1 MKPNMDMPRKFL
13 AASSAVL
20 AVFSAALAQSA
31 RAPMEWVPVH
41 TNEIARWKAERK
53 APAGV
58 VADRAARTV
67 TFLMEATGISLTEPV
82 EFFAIG
88 PLSDRAYESF
98 GVTVASPAAIAAAVE
113 SIGVPQGVACD
124 PFLARFWPQGERL
137 VLTATPYGGDA
148 APIPLAELLTDK
160 QAKEEGAILAE
171 PLAYTGG
178 ARDAA
183 NRPVAATNI
192 PCAVFALYSH
202 GPSILQLNGRFDQS
216 TTYGRFVAAK
226 PFQVGTLLEMKLTWD
241 GVRHV
246 KARTPMLTATNVG
259 EVLQNLKAD
268 AMPGSDLFVRP
279 AFDESVTV
287 ARAAEIAKAFEML
300 DGNGL
305 KMNGTAKDQFF
316 YRAFLPDPAWRNREG
331 RLFQPFEIRLASDG
345 SRTFTFVEEDWS
357 GDGLDPVL
365 KPKTRTVSDWSEL
378 PACLAQTGEQGEK
391 VTVAFVYAPA
401 DMPVTRLSPIVKAL
415 VPRIG
420 TFYVFAE

>member
-1 MKPNMDMPRKFL
+1 MNTRTNLL
-13 AASSAVL
+13 ALFPILLLGCVPAVH
-20 AVFSAALAQSA
+20 AA

-53 APAGV
+53 APDGV

-67 TFLMEATGISLTEPV
+67 TFLMEATGIGLTEPV

-137 VLTATPYGGDA
+137 VLTAMPYGGNA
-148 APIPLAELLTDK
+148 APIALAELLTDK
-160 QAKEEGAILAE
+160 LAKEEGAVLAE

-202 GPSILQLNGRFDQS
+202 GPSLLQLNGRFDQS
-216 TTYGRFVAAK
+216 ATYGRFLSAK
-226 PFQVGTLLEMKLTWD
+226 PFQAGALLEMRLTWD
-241 GVRHV
+241 GTPHM
-246 KARTPMLTATNVG
+246 KARTPTISATNITA
-259 EVLQNLKAD
+259 VLQSLQAD
-268 AMPGSDLFVRP
+268 ASPGSDLFVCP
-279 AFDESVTV
+279 TFDASVTV
-287 ARAAEIAKAFEML
+287 ARAVEIAKAFEML

-305 KMNGTAKDQFF
+305 KMNGAADGQFF
-316 YRAFLPDPAWRNREG
+316 YKAFLPDPAWRNREG
-331 RLFQPFEIRLASDG
+331 RLFQPFEIRLMADG

-357 GDGLDPVL
+357 GEGLDPVL

-378 PACLAQTGEQGEK
+378 PACLAQTGDQGDK

-401 DMPVTRLSPIVKAL
+401 DTPVTKLSPIVKAL